1 MGEYHPIETTSLHAF
16 DETAVRV
23 ARDVVRVVPPAPL
36 TAWELPY
43 GERVVLGAI
52 ARSCAINRPMGLVF
66 EVGTFEGE
74 TACLL
79 AGNSSRAPVHTLD
92 LPDADAAR
100 FGTPGNIGK
109 KIREAPP
116 EISSLITMH
125 RGHST
130 TFDYSRFLG
139 KCGLVYLDG
148 SHWISHTVHEANM
161 AKKMLVS
168 GGVCVMDDIQLP
180 TVHAALA
187 LLHDQG
193 MRFSHVSHT
202 RLAVWRAP

>member
-1 MGEYHPIETTSLHAF
+1 MGDYHPVETTSLHAF
-16 DETAVRV
+16 DDMAVRL
-23 ARDVVRVVPPAPL
+23 AKDVVRVVPPAPL

-43 GERVVLGAI
+43 GERVVLGAL
-52 ARSCAINRPMGLVF
+52 ARAATVHHPVAPTF

-79 AGNSSRAPVHTLD
+79 AGNTRGPVHTLD
-92 LPDADAAR
+92 LPDAEAAR

-130 TFDYSRFLG
+130 SFDYARFLG
-139 KCGLVYLDG
+139 QCKLVYLDG
-148 SHWISHTVHEANM
+148 SHWISHTVFEAEM
-161 AKKMLVS
+161 AKKLLVP

-187 LLHDQG
+187 LLHDRG
-193 MRFSHVSHT
+193 MKFLHVSHT